1 MPSKPPIF
9 VVLGSINM
17 DLNVV
22 VPRLPAPGETI
33 VGERFYTSPGG
44 KGANQAVAAAK
55 LGASVRMVGRVG
67 KDAFGSEMLA
77 SLRFY
82 GIDASG
88 VALDPRNAS
97 GIASILLDARGQN
110 YIIAVYGAN
119 MACDEQQVEAAKAAL
134 DGADA
139 LFLQLEV
146 PIDVS
151 LEVARYARSR
161 GVRVVWDPAPARE
174 LPPEVFAALDVLTPN
189 QHEAA
194 ALTGIKVTD
203 ARSAERAA
211 DALLRMGVPTA
222 VVKLGEQGV
231 FYANASERGHVPPF
245 EVEVVDTVG
254 AGDAFGA
261 GMVIALCEGKS
272 LSEAVRYGAAA
283 GAMAVTKRGAQ
294 EAMPSREEVEALLA
308 QASR

>member
-1 MPSKPPIF
+1 M
-9 VVLGSINM
+9 LGSINM

-22 VPRLPAPGETI
+22 APRLPAPGETI
-33 VGERFYTSPGG
+33 TGERFYTSPGG

-67 KDAFGSEMLA
+67 KDAFGDALTA
-77 SLRFY
+77 SLRSY
-82 GIDASG
+82 GIDVSG
-88 VALDPRNAS
+88 VARDSRNAS
-97 GIASILLDARGQN
+97 GIASILLDSKGQN

-119 MACDEQQVEAAKAAL
+119 MACDDQQVEAAKAAL

-151 LEVARYARSR
+151 LEAARYARSK
-161 GVRVVWDPAPARE
+161 GVRVVWDPAPARK
-174 LPPEVFAALDVLTPN
+174 LPPEVFASLDVLTPN

-194 ALTGIKVTD
+194 ALTGIEVAD

-211 DALLRMGVPTA
+211 DALLGTGAPTA

-231 FYANASERGHVPPF
+231 FYATAGERGHVLPF

-272 LSEAVRYGAAA
+272 LREAVRYGAAA
-283 GAMAVTKRGAQ
+283 GALAVTKRGAQ
-294 EAMPSREEVEALLA
+294 EAMPSRDEVDALLA
-308 QASR
+308 RASR